1 MGWVSIDQS
10 IYPEH
15 QSMIVHVLLIVVSI
29 DQSIYPEHQP
39 MIVLLIV
46 VSIDQSI
53 YPEHQS
59 MIVHVLLIVVSIGS
73 ILTTIKS
80 TCTIMDWCSG

>member
-1 MGWVSIDQS
+1 MIVHVLLIVVSIDQS

-46 VSIDQSI
+46 VHLFGVLYVYMI
-53 YPEHQS
+53 YY
-59 MIVHVLLIVVSIGS
+59 L
-73 ILTTIKS
+73 
-80 TCTIMDWCSG
+80 